1 MDSSFKAA
9 FSAPSP
15 NPKPLKGFF
24 TIVAIGYAAQV
35 TSLYSLCRT
44 RPPCIGC
51 IQWRP
56 GGVLWLCDRAA
67 IVKTP
72 QVFYITALLI
82 LIFFCCIL
90 AFILF
95 LNLNLNCWGCPLL
108 GRECIIVVFF
118 FLLFAFIHSL
128 GWFSYLFQARS
139 CGVFFF
145 VCVKRQECIF
155 LFLRILIPQHSD
167 LHLVNSGYCVQHFY
181 TNNSSNNMDLL
192 WR

>member
-1 MDSSFKAA
+1 MARSSWKIHFLVLNPSILVWECSRTFKGGLNVAAFLPRTAPHRSTGCVWYCSSTLFFLMELCCGTRHGPCTGLLPFLQESSHVLHILDSPFKAA

-24 TIVAIGYAAQV
+24 TIVAIGYAAQA

-82 LIFFCCIL
+82 LIFLLYIGL
-90 AFILF
+90 YFIF
-95 LNLNLNCWGCPLL
+95 EP
-108 GRECIIVVFF
+108 
-118 FLLFAFIHSL
+118 
-128 GWFSYLFQARS
+128 
-139 CGVFFF
+139 
-145 VCVKRQECIF
+145 
-155 LFLRILIPQHSD
+155 
-167 LHLVNSGYCVQHFY
+167 
-181 TNNSSNNMDLL
+181 
-192 WR
+192 

>member
-1 MDSSFKAA
+1 MARSSWKIHFLVLNPSILVWECSRTFKGGLNMAAFLPRAAPHRSTGCVWYCSSTLFFLMELCCGTGHGPWTGVLPFLQESSHVLHILDSPFKAA

-24 TIVAIGYAAQV
+24 TIVAIGYAAQA

-56 GGVLWLCDRAA
+56 GSVLWLCDRAT

-82 LIFFCCIL
+82 LIFF
-90 AFILF
+90 
-95 LNLNLNCWGCPLL
+95 LL
-108 GRECIIVVFF
+108 YIG
-118 FLLFAFIHSL
+118 LLFYF
-128 GWFSYLFQARS
+128 WT
-139 CGVFFF
+139 
-145 VCVKRQECIF
+145 
-155 LFLRILIPQHSD
+155 LI
-167 LHLVNSGYCVQHFY
+167 
-181 TNNSSNNMDLL
+181 
-192 WR
+192 